1 MLGPL
6 DTSVD
11 KWPAFDVFAGYL
23 VLDAWIANADRH
35 AINWGVLQ
43 SANAERLAKSFDHG
57 SALGSGLTDEN
68 RLRFLRAGIGSWCTK
83 GVAQRFEEGRA
94 VTLVDLAL
102 AAVAGGSERASEWV
116 TRLAALER
124 QQWQS
129 VLTEMSALSVVER
142 KFIDELLFENQR
154 RLCHDQ

>member
-1 MLGPL
+1 
-6 DTSVD
+6 
-11 KWPAFDVFAGYL
+11 
-23 VLDAWIANADRH
+23 
-35 AINWGVLQ
+35 
-43 SANAERLAKSFDHG
+43 
-57 SALGSGLTDEN
+57 
-68 RLRFLRAGIGSWCTK
+68 
-83 GVAQRFEEGRA
+83 
-94 VTLVDLAL
+94 
-102 AAVAGGSERASEWV
+102 V